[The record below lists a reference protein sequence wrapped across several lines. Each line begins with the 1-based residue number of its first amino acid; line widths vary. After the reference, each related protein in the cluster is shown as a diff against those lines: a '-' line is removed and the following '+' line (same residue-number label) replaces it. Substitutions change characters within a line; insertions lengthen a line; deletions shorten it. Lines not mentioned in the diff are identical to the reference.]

1 MSDYRDPLDVLATV
15 APGLHPPPT
24 GESEGAA
31 AEAIRT
37 AESALAQQNS
47 LVAQVDLQVVT
58 AVLSAHTNHANGV
71 EALQRLQDEIEGAVI
86 TRTDL
91 DTPAGAREF
100 QRYLLGKLRD
110 IRTVVDSADLDAT
123 SQATLAAA
131 LASLYA
137 STARAAPDSE
147 VRDPTSAAS
156 RTSVDTDA
164 DPLGD
169 LDPRADAGPGPLPAP
184 GDYPPEDFLP
194 GDFLPGDYLPGAAAT
209 PPAAAPAAWGS
220 GAPTAAPPF
229 SGGLPTLPTAGS
241 PVFGSSIPGSSIPGF
256 PDLPAQWPDEKTG
269 RSPEPEPMLAGPAD
283 AVSDSDEDASPEISN
298 ADDLTVTLPDG
309 QTVTASSPQL
319 AAVIADAVGGTAI
332 REAFSAQG
340 IILPPTGTE
349 PTELVEPARLVPG
362 DVGLFS
368 DRYALALGNGQ
379 MLLDNVIQPVGD
391 IADPGFLGWQ
401 PPPEPVQLVAPEAS
415 APNDQ
420 TAAG

>member
-1 MSDYRDPLDVLATV
+1 MSGYRDPLDVLATV
-15 APGLHPPPT
+15 APGLHPPPS

-37 AESALAQQNS
+37 AESALAKQNS

-58 AVLSAHTNHANGV
+58 AVLNAHTNHAGGV

-137 STARAAPDSE
+137 STARAASDSSIL
-147 VRDPTSAAS
+147 DPMSAAG
-156 RTSVDTDA
+156 RTPVDTAA
-164 DPLGD
+164 DPLD
-169 LDPRADAGPGPLPAP
+169 NLDPQADAGLAAP
-184 GDYPPEDFLP
+184 GDCPP
-194 GDFLPGDYLPGAAAT
+194 GNYLPGAAAT
-209 PPAAAPAAWGS
+209 PPAAAPADWGS

-241 PVFGSSIPGSSIPGF
+241 SIPGSSIPGSSIPVS
-256 PDLPAQWPDEKTG
+256 PDLPAQWPYEKSDRG
-269 RSPEPEPMLAGPAD
+269 PGPEPVLADPAE
-283 AVSDSDEDASPEISN
+283 AVSDSDENASPEISDV
-298 ADDLTVTLPDG
+298 DDLTVTLPDG

-319 AAVIADAVGGTAI
+319 AAVIADAVGGTEI
-332 REAFSAQG
+332 REAFGALG
-340 IILPPTGTE
+340 IILPPTAMDAMV
-349 PTELVEPARLVPG
+349 LVEPDRLMPG
-362 DVGLFS
+362 DIGLFS

-379 MLLDNVIQPVGD
+379 MLLDNVIQPVEARG
-391 IADPGFLGWQ
+391 DPGFIGWQ
-401 PPPEPVQLVAPEAS
+401 QPPEPVQFVAPGAS
-415 APNDQ
+415 APNPNDQ

>member
-58 AVLSAHTNHANGV
+58 AVLNAHTNHANGV

-169 LDPRADAGPGPLPAP
+169 LDPRADAGPGAPA
-184 GDYPPEDFLP
+184 GRGYPPEDFLP
-194 GDFLPGDYLPGAAAT
+194 EDFLPGISCRAPPP
-209 PPAAAPAAWGS
+209 PPARRSRGGKWRTLLACHPSVAACH
-220 GAPTAAPPF
+220 
-229 SGGLPTLPTAGS
+229 AGRWS

-269 RSPEPEPMLAGPAD
+269 RGLEPEPMLAGPAD
-283 AVSDSDEDASPEISN
+283 AVSDSEEDASPEISN
-298 ADDLTVTLPDG
+298 VDGLIVTLPDG

-349 PTELVEPARLVPG
+349 PTEPVEPARLVPG
-362 DVGLFS
+362 DIGLFS

-391 IADPGFLGWQ
+391 IAAPGFIGWQ
-401 PPPEPVQLVAPEAS
+401 QPPEPVQFVAPEAS
-415 APNDQ
+415 APNLNDQ

>member
-1 MSDYRDPLDVLATV
+1 MSGSRDPLDVLAAS
-15 APGLHPPPT
+15 APGLQPPLT

-37 AESALAQQNS
+37 AEAALAQQNS

-58 AVLSAHTNHANGV
+58 AVLNAHTNHAGGV
-71 EALQRLQDEIEGAVI
+71 QALQSLQDQIEGAVI

-131 LASLYA
+131 LSSLYA

-147 VRDPTSAAS
+147 VRDPQSAS
-156 RTSVDTDA
+156 GRTSVDTDA
-164 DPLGD
+164 DPPGD
-169 LDPRADAGPGPLPAP
+169 LDPWADAGPVPLPPP
-184 GDYPPEDFLP
+184 GDYP
-194 GDFLPGDYLPGAAAT
+194 PGDYLPGAAT
-209 PPAAAPAAWGS
+209 PPFAMPAAGGS
-220 GAPTAAPPF
+220 AAFPAAAPTAAPF
-229 SGGLPTLPTAGS
+229 NGGLPTLPTAGS
-241 PVFGSSIPGSSIPGF
+241 SIPGSPIAGF
-256 PDLPAQWPDEKTG
+256 PDLPAQWPEEITG

-283 AVSDSDEDASPEISN
+283 AVSDSDEDASPAISS

-349 PTELVEPARLVPG
+349 PMVPVEPARLVPG

-391 IADPGFLGWQ
+391 IADPGFIGWQ

-420 TAAG
+420 TASG

>member
-147 VRDPTSAAS
+147 VRDPQSAAG

-164 DPLGD
+164 DPPNGLDPWADADPVPLPPLGD
-169 LDPRADAGPGPLPAP
+169 YPLGDYLP
-184 GDYPPEDFLP
+184 GDYPP
-194 GDFLPGDYLPGAAAT
+194 GAAT
-209 PPAAAPAAWGS
+209 PPFAMPAAGGS
-220 GAPTAAPPF
+220 GAPPAAAFPAAAPSAAPS
-229 SGGLPTLPTAGS
+229 SGGLPTLPTAGF
-241 PVFGSSIPGSSIPGF
+241 PTAGF
-256 PDLPAQWPDEKTG
+256 PDLPAEWLDEKSG
-269 RSPEPEPMLAGPAD
+269 GGPEPEPVLAGPDD
-283 AVSDSDEDASPEISN
+283 AVSDSDENAAPAISN
-298 ADDLTVTLPDG
+298 VDGLTVTLPDG
-309 QTVTASSPQL
+309 QTITASSPQL
-319 AAVIADAVGGTAI
+319 AAVIADAVGGTDI

-349 PTELVEPARLVPG
+349 AMVLVEPARLVPG
-362 DVGLFS
+362 DIGLFS

-379 MLLDNVIQPVGD
+379 MLLDNVIQPVGV
-391 IADPGFLGWQ
+391 ISDPGYIGWQ
-401 PPPEPVQLVAPEAS
+401 QPPEPVQLVAPEAS
-415 APNDQ
+415 VPNDQ